1 MPTWTTPGSSGPA
14 RPSPRLSKL
23 GQVADLLIDT
33 PATVLAVYAHP
44 DDPDVAAGGTLARWA
59 AAGSKVHVCICAD
72 GDKGSM
78 DPAISPDQLVVVR
91 RAETSAAGAL
101 LGVSQHHWLGL
112 RDGEID
118 DDLALRAM
126 LVALVRRV
134 RPDTVI
140 AADPTA
146 VYFGQHYINHRDHRA
161 TGWAT
166 IDAVSP
172 AAAYPHYFP
181 EAGRPHRVKTLYLS
195 GTLEPDVWVDISETI
210 DVKAAAIA
218 CHASQV
224 GEPGE
229 WLRGAVRQRAEEAG
243 REASVPFAEGFRR
256 IELS

>member
-1 MPTWTTPGSSGPA
+1 
-14 RPSPRLSKL
+14 
-23 GQVADLLIDT
+23 VADLLTDT
-33 PATVLAVYAHP
+33 PANVLAVYAHP

-78 DPAISPDQLVVVR
+78 DPDISPVELVAVR
-91 RAETSAAGAL
+91 RQETSAAGAL
-101 LGVSQHHWLGL
+101 LGVAKHHWLGL

-118 DDLALRAM
+118 DDRALRAT

-134 RPDTVI
+134 KPETVI

-146 VYFGQHYINHRDHRA
+146 VFFGQHYINHRDHRA

-172 AAAYPHYFP
+172 AAANPHYFP
-181 EAGRPHRVKTLYLS
+181 EVGRPHRVKTLYLS

-210 DVKAAAIA
+210 DTKAAAIA

-243 REASVPFAEGFRR
+243 REASVRFAEGFRR
-256 IELS
+256 IELY

>member
-1 MPTWTTPGSSGPA
+1 
-14 RPSPRLSKL
+14 
-23 GQVADLLIDT
+23 VAELLTDA

-78 DPAISPDQLVVVR
+78 DPDTRPEELVALR
-91 RAETSAAGAL
+91 RQETSAAGAI
-101 LGVSQHHWLGL
+101 LGVSRHHWLGF

-118 DDLALRAM
+118 DDVALRAL

-134 RPDTVI
+134 KPEAVI

-146 VYFGQHYINHRDHRA
+146 VYFGQHYINHRDHRV

-172 AAAYPHYFP
+172 AAANPHYFP
-181 EAGRPHRVKTLYLS
+181 DAGGPHRVRVIYLS
-195 GTLEPDVWVDISETI
+195 GTLEPDVWVDISDTI
-210 DVKAAAIA
+210 DVKAAAIG

-243 REASVPFAEGFRR
+243 QEAAVRFAEGFRR
-256 IELS
+256 IELY